1 MSRVKRGVTAPAG
14 PPQKD
19 FCFGKG
25 LQRSFEKRI
34 QSSC

>member
-1 MSRVKRGVTAPAG
+1 MSRVKRGVTA

>member
-1 MSRVKRGVTAPAG
+1 MSRVKRGVTAPAR
-14 PPQKD
+14 PQKD